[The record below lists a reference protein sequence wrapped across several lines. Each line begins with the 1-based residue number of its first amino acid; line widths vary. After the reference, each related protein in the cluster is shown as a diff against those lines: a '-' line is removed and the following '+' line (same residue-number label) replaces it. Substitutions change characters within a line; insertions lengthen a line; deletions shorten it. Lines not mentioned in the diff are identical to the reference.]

1 MLYTYLQW
9 GGRYNTFAA
18 WEIQVGSRIL
28 VSKQVSSVEFFVF
41 HTYTDKSY

>member
-9 GGRYNTFAA
+9 GGRYSTFAA

-28 VSKQVSSVEFFVF
+28 VSKQVSSVEIFV
-41 HTYTDKSY
+41 